1 MYNGRMIN
9 TTSTI
14 GTRNILAVFALASR
28 GEHVEGRSWYSRANA
43 IACEI
48 ANEHGI
54 SVEQAAGC
62 IAALS
67 PSNRWERNIVDAENL
82 VRAFTIGG
90 ADEAMNVKVATYGK
104 MKAKAIK
111 CLEGSSS
118 DREQQTILNGR
129 KIVAFYRCI
138 IGFGDTVCVDGHA
151 YSIWFGDRMT
161 LANVP
166 NIGKR
171 LYQEITGD
179 YIEAARILT
188 ESGNGITCFELQA
201 VTWVAWRRL
210 HGVTK

>member
-1 MYNGRMIN
+1 MYNRRMIN

-118 DREQQTILNGR
+118 DREQETILNGR

-138 IGFGDTVCVDGHA
+138 MGFGDTVCVDGHA

-161 LANVP
+161 LASVP

-179 YIEAARILT
+179 YIEAARMLA
-188 ESGNGITCFELQA
+188 ENGTPITCFELQA
-201 VTWVAWRRL
+201 VTWVTWRRL

>member
-1 MYNGRMIN
+1 MIN

-104 MKAKAIK
+104 MKTKAIQM
-111 CLEGSSS
+111 LESNYG
-118 DREQQTILNGR
+118 EEETILNGR

-138 IGFGDTVCVDGHA
+138 MGTVTPCA
-151 YSIWFGDRMT
+151 
-161 LANVP
+161 
-166 NIGKR
+166 
-171 LYQEITGD
+171 
-179 YIEAARILT
+179 LT
-188 ESGNGITCFELQA
+188 DMHTRSGSVIA
-201 VTWVAWRRL
+201 
-210 HGVTK
+210 

>member
-1 MYNGRMIN
+1 MYNTCMIN

-104 MKAKAIK
+104 MKTKAIQM
-111 CLEGSSS
+111 LESNYG
-118 DREQQTILNGR
+118 EEETILNGR

-138 IGFGDTVCVDGHA
+138 MGYGDTVCVDGHA
-151 YSIWFGDRMT
+151 YCIWFGDRMT
-161 LANVP
+161 LASVP

-171 LYQEITGD
+171 LYQEITED

-188 ESGNGITCFELQA
+188 ESGNGITCYELQA

>member
-1 MYNGRMIN
+1 MIN

-90 ADEAMNVKVATYGK
+90 AAEAMNVKVATYGK

-118 DREQQTILNGR
+118 DLDQQNILNGR

-138 IGFGDTVCVDGHA
+138 MGFGDTVCVDGHA

-161 LANVP
+161 LASVP

-179 YIEAARILT
+179 YVEAARMLA
-188 ESGNGITCFELQA
+188 ENGTPITCFELQA
-201 VTWVAWRRL
+201 VTWVTWRRL